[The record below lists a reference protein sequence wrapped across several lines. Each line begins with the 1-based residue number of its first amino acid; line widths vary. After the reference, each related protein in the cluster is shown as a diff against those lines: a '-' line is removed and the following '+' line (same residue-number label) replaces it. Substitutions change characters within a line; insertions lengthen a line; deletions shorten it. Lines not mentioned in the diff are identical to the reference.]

1 LLSKAQR
8 EERVR
13 TAQINIRKQ
22 YLGKLETRTDKEH
35 KNLQGLLN
43 YAMEIRKE
51 LEEYED
57 KVEMAEKIADDL
69 SNSGN
74 ASASSLDTMLSKKL
88 KALENTMS
96 EVAKLLA
103 LDEMK

>member
-1 LLSKAQR
+1 MLSKAQR

-13 TAQINIRKQ
+13 TAQINIRRQ
-22 YLGKLETRTDKEH
+22 YLGKLETRTEKEH

-51 LEEYED
+51 LEEYEE
-57 KVEMAEKIADDL
+57 KVEMAESIAGDL
-69 SNSGN
+69 LNSGN
-74 ASASSLDTMLSKKL
+74 SSASSLDTMLSKKL

-96 EVAKLLA
+96 EVEKLVA
-103 LDEMK
+103 LDIVK